1 MPVAGRPTVYLHV
14 GTFKSGTTYLQ
25 TLLWENKERLAADG
39 VLVPGQ
45 EKADRG
51 RAVRDIMGTR
61 RWGER
66 DPKTAGAWDRLVR
79 EVSQWSGSAAVISV
93 ESLSGASP
101 EQVET
106 IVTSLAPSPVHVI
119 LTARDLAR
127 VIPASWQ
134 TLTRNGHA
142 FTWTEFVRAIGDPD
156 ARDKAPAR
164 NFWRKQD
171 LPAILE
177 CWAQAVPVA
186 QTCVVTVPRPGAAP
200 TLLWERF
207 ASAAGLDPSRYDT
220 DLPRVNESLGAA
232 SAELLRRLNPA
243 LREQVAWSVYQP
255 VVNRF
260 LGKSALADR
269 KQEPRIAF
277 DYRSNGWVSERAEHM
292 VQHIATTGYPVTGD
306 LDDLIPTEASVVE
319 GVSPD
324 EVSDADLLDAAMTA
338 ILGLVEQ
345 AGAAGQ
351 SGDDAGQGD
360 EQDGQR
366 GPRRRRPPAGAAGR
380 QRAKGGRQTGKG
392 RQTGEEDGNSRRQR
406 GGRWLKGAV
415 RPR

>member
-1 MPVAGRPTVYLHV
+1 MPHAGRPTVYLHV

-45 EKADRG
+45 DKADRG
-51 RAVRDIMGTR
+51 RAVRDVMNTR
-61 RWGER
+61 RWGET

-79 EVSQWSGSAAVISV
+79 EVAQWSGSAAVISV
-93 ESLSGASP
+93 ESLGGATP
-101 EQVET
+101 AQVET
-106 IVTSLAPSPVHVI
+106 IVSSLRPSPVHVI
-119 LTARDLAR
+119 VTARDLAR

-134 TLTRNGHA
+134 TLTRNGHS
-142 FTWTEFVRAIGDPD
+142 FTWTEFVAAIGDPD

-177 CWAQAVPVA
+177 RWSGAVPVA
-186 QTCVVTVPRPGAAP
+186 QTHVVTVPRPGAAP

-207 ASAAGLDPSRYDT
+207 ATAAGLDPSRYDT

-232 SAELLRRLNPA
+232 SAELLRRLNPT
-243 LREQVAWSVYQP
+243 LREQVSWSVYQP

-277 DYRSNGWVSERAEHM
+277 DHRSTGWVSERAEQM
-292 VQHIATTGYPVTGD
+292 VQHIAATGYPVTGD
-306 LDDLIPTEASVVE
+306 LDDLIPTEASVVD

-338 ILGLVEQ
+338 IVGLVEL
-345 AGAAGQ
+345 AGAA
-351 SGDDAGQGD
+351 SSSDDDGQGD
-360 EQDGQR
+360 KAAGHAE
-366 GPRRRRPPAGAAGR
+366 PRRRRKPDRAGGR
-380 QRAKGGRQTGKG
+380 QRAPGARQA
-392 RQTGEEDGNSRRQR
+392 REDDNPRSKR
-406 GGRWLKGAV
+406 GGRWLRGAAG
-415 RPR
+415 PR